1 MKHEVIVLMNLDRP
15 RAAVQRR
22 YWLRLDEALD
32 IAGLQVELQRETT
45 VDGDS
50 AAVLRF
56 TCDGQSKQAPV
67 RACTHFGTHA
77 PLRLVPRAV
86 AFVNDR
92 PEAVL
97 LEAQHTG
104 EAPAVWPQRMQVA
117 A

>member
-15 RAAVQRR
+15 RAASQRR
-22 YWLRLDEALD
+22 YWLRLGDALD

-56 TCDGQSKQAPV
+56 TYAGQSKPAPV
-67 RACTHFGTHA
+67 RACTHFGSHA

-86 AFVNDR
+86 AFLAGK

-97 LEAQHTG
+97 LEAQQTG
-104 EAPAVWPQRMQVA
+104 DAPAVWPMRMAVA

>member
-1 MKHEVIVLMNLDRP
+1 MKHEVVVLLNLDRA

-22 YWLRLDEALD
+22 YWLRLGEALD

-45 VDGDS
+45 VDGES
-50 AAVLRF
+50 AAVLRYTF
-56 TCDGQSKQAPV
+56 AGHSKQAPV

-86 AFVNDR
+86 AFVHDK

-97 LEAQHTG
+97 LEAQQTG
-104 EAPAVWPQRMQVA
+104 EAPAVWPLRMQVA